1 MKKLES
7 QFFVYQISSYWVQGP
22 SGNVWVFSLQ
32 VETDAKEKSKIS
44 HHSTCDILI
53 PNFSI
58 TTQLFGTRWLKFSLS
73 IWWVEN
79 REIFYEPSLLRFPL
93 SFLLNIGTVS
103 LLFCQLTRFFKYT
116 WNLEPFFKILIFFL
130 CFFCKHCELSKY
142 SQLTT
147 QSILD
152 KMLLSRDKIRN

>member
-1 MKKLES
+1 MYIMKKLES

-53 PNFSI
+53 SI
-58 TTQLFGTRWLKFSLS
+58 TTQMFGTRWLKFSLF
-73 IWWVEN
+73 IWWVEK
-79 REIFYEPSLLRFPL
+79 REIFYEPSSLRSPQSFP
-93 SFLLNIGTVS
+93 LNIGTVS

-116 WNLEPFFKILIFFL
+116 WNLETLFKILQFDFFRALIFF
-130 CFFCKHCELSKY
+130 S
-142 SQLTT
+142 
-147 QSILD
+147 
-152 KMLLSRDKIRN
+152 LLLL